1 MDLLPNDLLADVL
14 ARLHPSLRSLALSR
28 CVCRSWR
35 AAVDALGLI
44 RSDLLPLSVC
54 GIFVSMGHEPA
65 PPEFFSPPSTA
76 RRIAGKLDGYVEKLE
91 AIPQI
96 VNCCNGLLLLGG
108 QVVNPATRRQ
118 ARLPPWPGYD
128 GEHLAFDPAE
138 SPHYTVLLNSRHY
151 WRDKKLAGGSE
162 WPPSPYTFCVYSSSS
177 STGMWEERP
186 FVREGGP
193 AATVADVR
201 SAREPD
207 YRHDVYY
214 HGALYVHCRGDFI
227 MRITLSEE
235 KYQVI
240 KLPAGINASV
250 YDQIY
255 LGKSKGGVCC
265 GIVDYNKQRFQVL
278 FLNEFDGKIEW
289 VLKHDINLETVRLAR
304 NRDGQPW
311 ILQDSNP
318 VEYDNQGV
326 KVKEALEWDSDND
339 DGPWTDEDDSEGMK
353 AKETLERG
361 SDNDANP
368 GEDDNGGIRVIE
380 TLDWDFDFDDLLE
393 NTCEEWHPQ
402 CIFIFGFHPYKE
414 VAFLWLSGDGVVA
427 CHLNS
432 LKVQDLGNLDVP
444 YRGDVVDTAFVYAP
458 CWMGELSK

>member
-28 CVCRSWR
+28 CVCREWR
-35 AAVDALGLI
+35 ATVDTLGLLQTKT
-44 RSDLLPLSVC
+44 DLLPLSVC
-54 GIFVSMGHEPA
+54 GIFVGMGHEPA
-65 PPEFFSPPSTA
+65 PPEFFSPPSMA

-118 ARLPPWPGYD
+118 ARLPPWPGFPAWH

-151 WRDKKLAGGSE
+151 WHDEKLAGGSE

-177 STGMWEERP
+177 TRGWEERP

-193 AATVADVR
+193 ATTVADER
-201 SAREPD
+201 RE
-207 YRHDVYY
+207 Y

-250 YDQIY
+250 YYQIY
-255 LGKSKGGVCC
+255 LGKSKGGVYC
-265 GIVDYNKQRFQVL
+265 GIVDDKQRFQVL

-289 VLKHDINLETVRLAR
+289 VLKHDINLETVRPAR

-318 VEYDNQGV
+318 DEYDNQGV

-339 DGPWTDEDDSEGMK
+339 DGPWTDEDDSEGVK
-353 AKETLERG
+353 AEETLERDSYG
-361 SDNDANP
+361 DDNL
-368 GEDDNGGIRVIE
+368 GEDDNEGIKVIE
-380 TLDWDFDFDDLLE
+380 TLDWDSDDLLE

-402 CIFIFGFHPYKE
+402 NIIIFGFHPYKE